1 MSGPYKVTLV
11 QLKANA
17 LGLAPAGEKLELGM
31 ISAEEIYKLAGNLL
45 LLSNVAD
52 LKDEPGIIVHRGDK
66 GWRIAIHSGRLCMH
80 KSTSLFDEFW
90 TVDNAKGLAD
100 LPPFRSDRPVPRNA
114 PRVVGTATGRFAGVR
129 AIGEVVGL
137 FVLGV
142 SLVIVGLY
150 FGLPHKR
157 ISDLPPGV
165 ELVSSDSEAATIFT
179 ALAGKYATGLSRG
192 EQIVTISPDGHVT
205 ISYIGKDG
213 TPLAPRIDGQ
223 ARAVRKGEL
232 AAVWL
237 PAQFVIAESPT
248 DAVKIGYQPTRWKKL
263 VN

>member
-17 LGLAPAGEKLELGM
+17 LGLAPAGERLELGM
-31 ISAEEIYKLAGNLL
+31 ISAEEIYTLAGNLL

-52 LKDEPGIIVHRGDK
+52 LKDEPGIIVYRGDK
-66 GWRIAIHSGRLCMH
+66 GWRLAIHSGRLCLH
-80 KSTSLFDEFW
+80 KSTSLFDEYW
-90 TVDNAKGLAD
+90 TVENAKGLAD
-100 LPPFRSDRPVPRNA
+100 LPPFRTDRPAPRSA
-114 PRVVGTATGRFAGVR
+114 PRVVGTAAGRFAGVR
-129 AIGEVVGL
+129 AIGEVIGL

-142 SLVIVGLY
+142 SLIVVGLY

-165 ELVSSDSEAATIFT
+165 VEVTSDSEAASIF
-179 ALAGKYATGLSRG
+179 ASLSGKYATGVNRG
-192 EQIVTISPDGHVT
+192 EQIVTISSEGNVT

-213 TPLAPRIDGQ
+213 TPLAPRISAQ

-232 AAVWL
+232 AAVWV

-248 DAVKIGYQPTRWKKL
+248 DAVKIGYAAARWKKL
-263 VN
+263 PN

>member
-31 ISAEEIYKLAGNLL
+31 ISAEEICKLAGNLV

-80 KSTSLFDEFW
+80 KSTSLFDEYW
-90 TVDNAKGLAD
+90 TVENAKGLAD
-100 LPPFRSDRPVPRNA
+100 LPPFRTDRPTPRSA
-114 PRVVGTATGRFAGVR
+114 PRLVGTASGRFAGVR
-129 AIGEVVGL
+129 AVGEVIGL

-142 SLVIVGLY
+142 SLVVVGLY
-150 FGLPHKR
+150 FGLPHK
-157 ISDLPPGV
+157 SVGDLPPGV
-165 ELVSSDSEAATIFT
+165 ELVSSDSEAASIFT
-179 ALAGKYATGLSRG
+179 ALAGKYASGLSRG
-192 EQIVTISPDGHVT
+192 EQIVTISADGHVT

-213 TPLAPRIDGQ
+213 TPLAPRINTQ

-232 AAVWL
+232 PAVWV
-237 PAQFVIAESPT
+237 PKQFVIAESPT
-248 DAVKIGYQPTRWKKL
+248 DAVKVGYGAARWKKV